1 MFDRQLRPAAPH
13 RLYSVSDGD
22 TPSIL
27 QPVRMVSTDTP
38 EKAGYAGK
46 PEIAQPKLDKCR
58 QRLLDGFYP
67 AIPDGFSDY
76 LVDRLDAGAARH
88 IAAGEQASLEF
99 DLLLRDRLTRPTGT
113 QRPVA
118 TFPTGEVI
126 DRYGRM
132 LAYLAPWFTGRAS
145 DPVPPKDDPAR
156 RTFNLDMVASGWAA
170 PFMVYPSL
178 PQNFDLNL
186 LYEESKA
193 AWKDKRGAW
202 AVHGRK
208 LLLGYEY
215 RLCIKLGTAPTRAK
229 GMAAAFQRICIDLR
243 NNKSVG
249 LHGWHSVPP
258 PHRLWVWA
266 DDAVEASA
274 ALGIAM

>member
-76 LVDRLDAGAARH
+76 LVDRLDAGTARH

-132 LAYLAPWFTGRAS
+132 LAYLAPWFTGGAS
-145 DPVPPKDDPAR
+145 DPVPPKNDPAR
-156 RTFNLDMVASGWAA
+156 AL
-170 PFMVYPSL
+170 
-178 PQNFDLNL
+178 
-186 LYEESKA
+186 
-193 AWKDKRGAW
+193 
-202 AVHGRK
+202 RK
-208 LLLGYEY
+208 
-215 RLCIKLGTAPTRAK
+215 
-229 GMAAAFQRICIDLR
+229 
-243 NNKSVG
+243 
-249 LHGWHSVPP
+249 
-258 PHRLWVWA
+258 
-266 DDAVEASA
+266 
-274 ALGIAM
+274 